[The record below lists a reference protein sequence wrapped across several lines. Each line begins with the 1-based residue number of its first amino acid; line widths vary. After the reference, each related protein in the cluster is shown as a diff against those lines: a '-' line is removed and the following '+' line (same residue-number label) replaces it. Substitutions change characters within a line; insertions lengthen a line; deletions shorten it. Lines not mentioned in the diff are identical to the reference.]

1 LLSGPEGDRPFIP
14 DELRAAYRG
23 GDEDRAIAMLEA
35 NPALI
40 HAHRDGF
47 TPLRAAAALL
57 LERMASWLIA
67 HGADVNAHSNS
78 GESPLDVAG
87 CGRGPGKTGSP
98 EQVRGMMD
106 LLLAHGARHTPRWA
120 VMTGDS
126 EWPRTRHA
134 EATLGD
140 PLHAGEGLLSL
151 AVKFDKPEIMVLL
164 LDLGFDPDER
174 RRLDLEPPE
183 DTWGQPLRNCAE
195 YGKHKIA
202 EVLLARGAD
211 PNAHI
216 YASGTPLFVA
226 YGQKDR
232 AMIDLLERH
241 GGYLDAEMVGW
252 LGLAEKAKQM
262 LDDEAAGRLRKEAI
276 PPSADSQPVAE
287 LLLIGGVNHAEIL
300 RLALPRIQR
309 ATIPGGQKSW
319 TKAAAAATLAVYVSS
334 WSTAM
339 WRCVR
344 LLYCMK

>member
-47 TPLRAAAALL
+47 TPLHAAAALL

-106 LLLAHGARHTPRWA
+106 LL
-120 VMTGDS
+120 
-126 EWPRTRHA
+126 
-134 EATLGD
+134 
-140 PLHAGEGLLSL
+140 
-151 AVKFDKPEIMVLL
+151 
-164 LDLGFDPDER
+164 FDPDER
-174 RRLDLEPPE
+174 RRLDLDPPE

-202 EVLLARGAD
+202 EMLLARGAD

-232 AMIDLLERH
+232 AMIGLLERH